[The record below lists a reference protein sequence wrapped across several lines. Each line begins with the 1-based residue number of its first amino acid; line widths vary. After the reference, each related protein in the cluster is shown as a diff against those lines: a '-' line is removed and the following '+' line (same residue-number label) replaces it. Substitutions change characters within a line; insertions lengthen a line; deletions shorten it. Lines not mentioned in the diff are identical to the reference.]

1 MQFVVIG
8 APGDRRIE
16 LFQQALDSCQL
27 SAAQLVSYSELL
39 KGNIHLS
46 QVVQHNT
53 VVRIESP
60 GRDFDIEKVLLH
72 AGAAEADSE
81 PYAHL
86 AESAIA
92 DLSFDRGRLRFP
104 RQWYLGFT
112 RALRLIGIQ
121 LTECPPH
128 QIMNHPNDIAL
139 MFDKAA
145 CHAVFSAHG
154 LPVPRSLNPIYN
166 FDTLIDAMQR
176 EHCFRVFVKL
186 AHGSSASGTVAYEWS
201 GDRHR
206 AITTVEVVWQGG
218 QITLYNSRHLRTI
231 FDLSEIRTLIDA
243 LCQHNVHVEQWIP
256 KAAHHNKVF
265 DLRVVTIKGAVRHT
279 IVRLS
284 KTPMTNLHLLN
295 ERASV
300 EQLERMPIEAWH
312 SAQETCQHA
321 AGLFPRSLYSGID
334 LMFEPGYRRHHILE
348 INAFG
353 DLLPGLLDRG
363 QSTYEAE
370 IEAVLE
376 RAKC

>member
-16 LFQQALDSCQL
+16 LFQHALDAYQL
-27 SAAQLVSYSELL
+27 PAAQIVSYADLL
-39 KGNIHLS
+39 NGNIHLT
-46 QVVQHNT
+46 QVVQRDA
-53 VVRIESP
+53 VVRVESP

-72 AGAAEADSE
+72 AGATEANAE
-81 PYAHL
+81 PYAHI
-86 AESAIA
+86 AEGAIE
-92 DLSFDRGRLRFP
+92 DLSFDRGRLCFP

-112 RALRLIGIQ
+112 RALRLIDSQ
-121 LTECPPH
+121 LAECPSH

-145 CHAVFSAHG
+145 CHTLFLAQS
-154 LPVPRSLNPIYN
+154 LPVPRSLNPVYS
-166 FDTLIDAMQR
+166 FDMLVDAMQR

-186 AHGSSASGTVAYEWS
+186 AHGSSASGAVAYEWS

-206 AITTVEVVWQGG
+206 AITTVEVVQQGG
-218 QITLYNSRHLRTI
+218 QITLYNSRRLRTI
-231 FDLSEIRTLIDA
+231 HALSEIRMLVDTL
-243 LCQHNVHVEQWIP
+243 CRHNIHVEQWIP

-265 DLRVVTIKGAVRHT
+265 DMRVVIIKGEIRHT
-279 IVRLS
+279 VVRLS
-284 KTPMTNLHLLN
+284 ETPMTNLHLLN
-295 ERASV
+295 ERTSV
-300 EQLERMPIEAWH
+300 DQIKRMPAEAWH

-321 AGLFPRSLYSGID
+321 AGLFPRSLYSGVD

-376 RAKC
+376 RETC